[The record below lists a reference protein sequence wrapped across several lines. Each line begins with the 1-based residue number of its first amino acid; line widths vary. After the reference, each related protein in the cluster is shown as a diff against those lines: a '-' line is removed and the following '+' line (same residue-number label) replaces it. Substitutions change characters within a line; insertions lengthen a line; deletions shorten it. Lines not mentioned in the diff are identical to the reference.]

1 MASLASL
8 LKNSSLDDH
17 ESILEAVSSRA
28 KDDIEAQHVK
38 VVALLKLDKFQDAL
52 NVFEETDD
60 ALKSQAQLEWA
71 YTLYKNGRLA
81 EAEEVAAKDTTRRSL
96 KHVLAQ
102 TSYRAEK
109 FAQVGELYD
118 GLGKQRSMDESSD
131 LRINSSAT
139 DAQLGWSGQGH
150 LARKTKPDRED
161 MEQFESAFN
170 AACGYI
176 SRGELKQAEL
186 LLHRARGAQCH
197 IGRRRAE
204 N

>member
-1 MASLASL
+1 MTSLTSL
-8 LKNSSLDDH
+8 LKNTSLDDH
-17 ESILEAVSSRA
+17 ESILEAVTGRDTS
-28 KDDIEAQHVK
+28 DIEAQHVK
-38 VVALLKLDKFQDAL
+38 VVALLKLDRFQDAL
-52 NVFEETDD
+52 KVFEGTDD
-60 ALKSQAQLEWA
+60 TLKTQAQLEWA

-81 EAEEVAAKDTTRRSL
+81 EAEEVAARDNKRRSL

-109 FAQVGELYD
+109 FAQVGDLYD
-118 GLGKQRSMDESSD
+118 ILRKQRSGDESSD
-131 LRINSSAT
+131 LKINSGAT

-161 MEQFESAFN
+161 MEQFETAFN

-186 LLHRARGAQCH
+186 LLSRARGVP
-197 IGRRRAE
+197 GRTL
-204 N
+204 NS